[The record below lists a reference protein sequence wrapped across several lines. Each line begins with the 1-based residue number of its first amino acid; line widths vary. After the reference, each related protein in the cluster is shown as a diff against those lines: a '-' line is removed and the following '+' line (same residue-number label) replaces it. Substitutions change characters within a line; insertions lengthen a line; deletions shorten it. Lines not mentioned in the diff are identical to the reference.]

1 MNKEEFLKRY
11 LTDRHNSRC
20 MKWDSL
26 KSKYGREDLVSMWI
40 ADMEFK
46 TPEPVIE
53 AITKRAQAGVFGYS
67 NDWPEYYDALSNWME
82 TRYHFPIKKDW
93 VRFCTG
99 CVTAI
104 AWSIWAFTKPKDAC
118 LILTP
123 VYYPFHNV
131 VTYNDREL
139 VKVDLDYNNESGH
152 FTMNYEAI
160 EKAIVD
166 NKVKL
171 FIQCSPHN
179 PAGRVWTE
187 DELDKVLSICKK
199 HGVIVVSDEI
209 HQDFVIDKDR
219 HFVPAAVVKNGKYRD
234 IVVTLN
240 AASKTFNLAAL
251 IHSHII
257 ITDEKLRAQY
267 DLFARGM
274 NRTELNILA
283 MEAVQAAY
291 TYGDEWLDALLNVI
305 RDNLAYLKARL
316 QKEAPEIVVTDLEGT
331 YLVMLD
337 LRKYIGTENVS
348 DFIVNKCRL
357 AVDYGEQFGDNYK
370 GFIRLNLA
378 TDPNLVKQAV
388 DNLVAAIH
396 NKA

>member
-1 MNKEEFLKRY
+1 MTTEEFLNQY
-11 LTDRHNSRC
+11 LVDRHNSRC

-82 TRYHFPIKKDW
+82 TRFQFPIKKEW

-139 VKVDLDYNNESGH
+139 VKVDLDYNNETGH

-179 PAGRVWTE
+179 PAGRVWSE

-209 HQDFVIDKDR
+209 HQDFVIDKER

-257 ITDEKLRAQY
+257 ITDEKMRAQY

-291 TYGDEWLDALLNVI
+291 TYGAEWLDALLNVI

-348 DFIVNKCRL
+348 DFIVNECRL
-357 AVDYGEQFGDNYK
+357 AVDYGEQFGDNYE

-378 TDPNLVKQAV
+378 TDPDLVKQAV
-388 DNLVAAIH
+388 DNLVAAIQ

>member
-1 MNKEEFLKRY
+1 MNKEEFLSRY
-11 LTDRHNSRC
+11 ITDRHNSRC

-46 TPEPVIE
+46 TPEPVID
-53 AITKRAQAGVFGYS
+53 AIVKRAQVGVFGYS
-67 NDWPEYYDALSNWME
+67 NDWPEYYEALSNWMA
-82 TRYHFPIKKDW
+82 TRYNFPIEKDW

-104 AWSIWAFTKPKDAC
+104 AWSIWAFTKPQDAC

-131 VTYNDREL
+131 VTYNNRKL
-139 VKVDLDYNNESGH
+139 VKVDLAYDDKNGH
-152 FTMNYEAI
+152 FTMDYEAI
-160 EKAIVD
+160 EKAIIAND
-166 NKVKL
+166 VKL

-209 HQDFVIDKDR
+209 HQDFVIDETRK
-219 HFVPAAVVKNGKYRD
+219 FVPAAVVNNGKYRD

-257 ITDEKLRAQY
+257 ITDENLRAQY

-291 TYGDEWLDALLNVI
+291 TYGNEWLDALLTVI
-305 RDNLAYLKARL
+305 RDNLTYLKERL

-348 DFIVNKCRL
+348 DFVVNQCRL

-378 TDPNLVKQAV
+378 TDPELVKQAV
-388 DNLVAAIH
+388 DNLVTAIQ
-396 NKA
+396 KLG

>member
-1 MNKEEFLKRY
+1 MKTTEFLNRY
-11 LTDRHNSRC
+11 LVDRHNSRC

-46 TPEPVIE
+46 TPEPVID
-53 AITKRAQAGVFGYS
+53 AIVKRAQAGVFGYS

-82 TRYHFPIKKDW
+82 TRYNFPVKKEW

-104 AWSIWAFTKPKDAC
+104 AWSIWAFTKPQDAC

-131 VTYNDREL
+131 VTYNDRKL
-139 VKVDLDYNNESGH
+139 VKVDLDYNDQNGH

-160 EKAIVD
+160 EKAIVEND
-166 NKVKL
+166 VKL

-187 DELDKVLSICKK
+187 EELDTVLGICKK

-209 HQDFVIDKDR
+209 HQDFVIDETRK
-219 HFVPAAVVKNGKYRD
+219 FIPAAVVKDGKYRD

-274 NRTELNILA
+274 NRTELNVLA

-291 TYGDEWLDALLNVI
+291 THGDEWLDALLHVI
-305 RDNLAYLKARL
+305 RENLHYLKERL
-316 QKEAPEIVVTDLEGT
+316 QKEVSNVIVTDLDGT

-337 LRKYIGTENVS
+337 LRPYIGTENVS
-348 DFIVNKCRL
+348 DFVVNQCRL
-357 AVDYGEQFGDNYK
+357 AVDYGEQFGDKYK

-378 TDPNLVKQAV
+378 TDPALVKQAV
-388 DNLVAAIH
+388 DNLVAALQS
-396 NKA
+396 KL

>member
-26 KSKYGREDLVSMWI
+26 KSKYGRKDLVSMWI

-291 TYGDEWLDALLNVI
+291 TYGDEWLDSLLNVI